1 MEKNVFK
8 KLLTAAWMVLM
19 LACCQFAAAATTVTV
34 SATPSN
40 PTAPANVTLAV
51 TATSDTG
58 PVMATQVEYF
68 NGATSLGIAL
78 QAPFTLAVNDLAA
91 GTYKITAKVTTT
103 DPDNPMVQSQALALT
118 VGSAPGA
125 ATAYFIH
132 TDQLNT
138 PRAITN
144 ANGTMVWQWDSDPFG
159 KEPADEQPAGQPAFT
174 SNLRFPGQQFDRESN
189 LHYNYYR
196 DYDPQVGRYLQSDPI
211 GLRGGVNTFAY
222 VQGNPVSFVD
232 PSGLIKIPGIPG
244 AEGETSVHANPGPDA
259 TDFRPEHGPDHVHL
273 GANDGPR
280 VRTSDFQ
287 PFSKDDALKLSR
299 KQKKF
304 CEGLAEASKDKIRKA
319 QEAIFKHGKIILQ
332 IQAGGTISIAAACR
346 ADPLW
351 CADRIEEGTLP

>member
-1 MEKNVFK
+1 
-8 KLLTAAWMVLM
+8 
-19 LACCQFAAAATTVTV
+19 VTPDAEPV
-34 SATPSN
+34 
-40 PTAPANVTLAV
+40 AV
-51 TATSDTG
+51 
-58 PVMATQVEYF
+58 TQVEYF
-68 NGATSLGIAL
+68 NGTTSLGMAL
-78 QAPFTLAVNDLAA
+78 QAPYALTLENVAA
-91 GTYKITAKVTTT
+91 GTYQIVAKVSTT
-103 DPDNPMVQSQALALT
+103 DASNPLLQSAPLAVT

-144 ANGTMVWQWDSDPFG
+144 AGGAMVWQWDSDPFG
-159 KEPADEQPAGQPAFT
+159 KDSANEQPAGQPAFT
-174 SNLRFPGQQFDRESN
+174 YNPRFPGQQFDRESN
-189 LHYNYYR
+189 LHYNYFR
-196 DYDPQVGRYLQSDPI
+196 DYDPALGRYVQSDPI
-211 GLRGGVNTFAY
+211 GLRGGVNTFGY
-222 VQGNPVSFVD
+222 VQGNPISFVD
-232 PSGLIKIPGIPG
+232 PLGLIKIPGIPG

-280 VRTSDFQ
+280 VRTSDFH
-287 PFSKDDALKLSR
+287 PFSKDDALKMSR